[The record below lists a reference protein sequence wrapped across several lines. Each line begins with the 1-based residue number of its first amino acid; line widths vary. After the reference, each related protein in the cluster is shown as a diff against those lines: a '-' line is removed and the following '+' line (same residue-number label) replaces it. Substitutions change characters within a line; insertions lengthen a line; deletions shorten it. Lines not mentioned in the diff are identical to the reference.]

1 MDPLL
6 LVTIFSVV
14 ILAFG
19 IGSNDETF
27 SPVVGAGT
35 LSVRKA
41 AILGGILAIIGT
53 VFLSRNVGETIGT
66 DLLAGDIK
74 ENYDLFMLLAVV
86 LATALLMVLGSSF
99 GLPLS
104 TTHVVVSAML
114 GIAVAYSL
122 QTGALFTTYLNPV
135 TFLEIILSW
144 IISPIL
150 GYFGA
155 WGTYLLMQKYVYK
168 RIKGLDDVD
177 RTERYAS
184 FALLATVIVT
194 QLSRGGNDA
203 AKATG
208 ILYWLAADAGGWIS
222 DAELQFCVWMVAIAM
237 GLGLFILGRK
247 VLRRVGT
254 SLVELRPTSA
264 FSLQL
269 FVAVILTVC
278 TIWGLPL
285 SGTHMLI
292 FAMLGIRRGQE
303 MGMEKQQR
311 RALRRILFGWGIT
324 FPLGIICSAGIYNL
338 LEFFKFA

>member
-6 LVTIFSVV
+6 LVTILSVV

-41 AILGGILAIIGT
+41 AMIGGILAIVGT
-53 VFLSRNVGETIGT
+53 VFLARNVGETIGT
-66 DLLAGDIK
+66 NLLAGDIK

-122 QTGALFTTYLNPV
+122 QTGELFTTYLNPV

-144 IISPIL
+144 IISPLL

-184 FALLATVIVT
+184 FALLTTVIVT

-208 ILYWLAADAGGWIS
+208 ILYWLAADGGISSADLEFYVWI
-222 DAELQFCVWMVAIAM
+222 VAIAM
-237 GLGLFILGRK
+237 GLGLFIIGRK

-269 FVAVILTVC
+269 FVAIILCVC